1 MAAVPAAN
9 RARTRDSGEPRYV
22 LPVRRY
28 VVFIVAAVGA
38 VLSAACH
45 LNGCFL
51 AWHRRTQ
58 TCATIPARSQRQD
71 SSDESGGEDGADE
84 VVEGGTPLHC
94 EDRMEVQHVED
105 EETKLRRQLRE
116 RDARIA
122 VLEASVIS
130 LTNSRSATSGAK
142 AEREKKAGAIFSKE
156 NQTTWDQTNVG
167 STARSRALD
176 SVDSALRVACHGG
189 HTEEGKT
196 TASVVPGWGGE
207 CWREAPTGGKKSKH
221 IWETRYDEGEVQ
233 VAVQWYEVAVEGEE
247 EKWEMMKGPPATTGV
262 VVNTTT
268 GVVADCFNGV
278 DLRLS
283 DFEPG
288 LGKKDGYGV
297 VHRQRRNTKDWR
309 NKETGAEAAERVE
322 AGRVWKVAE
331 RDVRRALDAC
341 H

>member
-142 AEREKKAGAIFSKE
+142 AEREKI
-156 NQTTWDQTNVG
+156 
-167 STARSRALD
+167 
-176 SVDSALRVACHGG
+176 
-189 HTEEGKT
+189 
-196 TASVVPGWGGE
+196 AS
-207 CWREAPTGGKKSKH
+207 S
-221 IWETRYDEGEVQ
+221 
-233 VAVQWYEVAVEGEE
+233 
-247 EKWEMMKGPPATTGV
+247 
-262 VVNTTT
+262 
-268 GVVADCFNGV
+268 
-278 DLRLS
+278 S
-283 DFEPG
+283 SSG
-288 LGKKDGYGV
+288 LGVEVWPVGDDLFQEWCPYMVIITDWIQVMDSGDGGVAWLGLNQKREEHLSQQVLLQCQLPLLSLLLPSIEKDGLPQTLRG
-297 VHRQRRNTKDWR
+297 
-309 NKETGAEAAERVE
+309 
-322 AGRVWKVAE
+322 
-331 RDVRRALDAC
+331 
-341 H
+341 